1 MSIQP
6 SDNDEIILNNGI
18 QTIIDAFKLQS
29 NKYLA
34 IISSLNQ
41 KIQNLQTQNS
51 LLRNENTQYRSELS
65 ELRTKIVTIST
76 AANEQNSPKEEVSV
90 LYTNPSAFARPHARN
105 EIFLPNYVSKTV
117 SNSQSFVTTR
127 TNKSNL
133 SSKTDISKYTSI
145 KQRINS
151 LRNINITNQIETYSN
166 IDDDSFNNSANKSY
180 IKNSTLNRERYYS
193 SNKGNENKSKQYQKT
208 SNFIKECKLVLNA
221 SNFEKLIKVFKDKK
235 ANEDSTVRLNVRNI
249 LQNNNKLLRMFDNI
263 YN

>member
-6 SDNDEIILNNGI
+6 DNYEIILNNGI
-18 QTIIDAFKLQS
+18 QTIIDAFELQS
-29 NKYLA
+29 NKYLS

-151 LRNINITNQIETYSN
+151 LRNINITNHNETYSN
-166 IDDDSFNNSANKSY
+166 IDDDSNSTNKSY

>member
-6 SDNDEIILNNGI
+6 SDNDEIILNNEI

-34 IISSLNQ
+34 IFSSLNQ

-76 AANEQNSPKEEVSV
+76 AANEQNSPKEEMSV

-105 EIFLPNYVSKTV
+105 EIFLLNYVSKTV

-151 LRNINITNQIETYSN
+151 LRNINITNHNETYSN
-166 IDDDSFNNSANKSY
+166 IDDDSNSTNKSY

-221 SNFEKLIKVFKDKK
+221 SNFEKLIKVFKEKK
-235 ANEDSTVRLNVRNI
+235 ANEDSTVRLKVRNI